1 MITTDTNINTSTSVL
16 VKFKTYTEL
25 LKPRLSFLVA
35 FSAAFGYLL
44 AFEGTINWATF
55 ISLATGGF
63 LVSGASIIINQIL
76 EKDLDRMMGRT
87 QNRPI
92 PSGRV
97 TVNEAIFYT
106 IITGVGGLFLLLSYT
121 NVLTTALAF
130 VSMLLYGFVYTPLKR
145 IGSVAVFVGAIP
157 GALPP
162 MLGWVAATGSISY
175 EAIIIFA
182 FQFIWQFP
190 HFWAIAWVLDDDYK
204 KAGFKLLPSKG
215 GRDVSTAFQIA
226 VYTMFLIPMGLLP
239 TQVGITGLIAGVI
252 ATLCGI
258 LFLVPALQLLKKCS
272 SKGDT
277 ESAKQLAKRI
287 MFGSF
292 IYLPI
297 VQIAFLIDK
306 I

>member
-1 MITTDTNINTSTSVL
+1 MITTETNISTSATVA
-16 VKFKTYTEL
+16 VKFKAYTEL

-44 AFEGTINWATF
+44 AFQGTINWASF
-55 ISLATGGF
+55 ISLAFGGF
-63 LVSGASIIINQIL
+63 LVSGASIMINQIL
-76 EKDLDRMMGRT
+76 EKDLDKMMNRT
-87 QNRPI
+87 NNRPI

-97 TVNEAIFYT
+97 SVFEAVFYT
-106 IITGVGGLFLLLSYT
+106 IITSVAGLSLLLMYT
-121 NVLTTALAF
+121 NLLTTVLAF

-145 IGSVAVFVGAIP
+145 VGSVAVFIGAIP

-162 MLGWVAATGSISY
+162 MLGWVAATGQISY
-175 EAIIIFA
+175 EALIIFA

-204 KAGFKLLPSKG
+204 RAGFKLLPSKG
-215 GRDVSTAFQIA
+215 GKDVSTAFQIA

-239 TQVGITGLIAGVI
+239 TQVGITGIVAGIIATVAGV
-252 ATLCGI
+252 
-258 LFLVPALQLLKKCS
+258 LFLIPALQLLKNCS
-272 SKGDT
+272 PKNDL
-277 ESAKQLAKRI
+277 ELAKQQAKRI

-297 VQIAFLIDK
+297 VQLAFLIDK

>member
-1 MITTDTNINTSTSVL
+1 MIATETNISTSATIV
-16 VKFKTYTEL
+16 VKFKAYTEL

-44 AFEGTINWATF
+44 AFQGTINWASF
-55 ISLATGGF
+55 ISLAFGGF
-63 LVSGASIIINQIL
+63 LISGASIMINQIL
-76 EKDLDRMMGRT
+76 EKDLDKMMNRT
-87 QNRPI
+87 NSRPI

-97 TVNEAIFYT
+97 SVFEAVFYT
-106 IITGVGGLFLLLSYT
+106 IITSVAGLSLLLMYT
-121 NVLTTALAF
+121 NLLTTILAF

-145 IGSVAVFVGAIP
+145 VGSVAVFVGAIP

-162 MLGWVAATGSISY
+162 MLGWVAATGQISY
-175 EAIIIFA
+175 EALIIFA

-190 HFWAIAWVLDDDYK
+190 HFWAIAWVLDEDYK
-204 KAGFKLLPSKG
+204 RAGFKLLPSKG
-215 GRDVSTAFQIA
+215 GKDVSTAFQIA

-239 TQVGITGLIAGVI
+239 TQVGITGMGAGITATIAGV
-252 ATLCGI
+252 
-258 LFLVPALQLLKKCS
+258 LFLIPALQLLKNCS
-272 SKGDT
+272 PKNDL
-277 ESAKQLAKRI
+277 ELAKQQAKRI

-297 VQIAFLIDK
+297 VQLAFLIDK

>member
-1 MITTDTNINTSTSVL
+1 MITTETNINTSTSVL

-55 ISLATGGF
+55 ISLSMGGF
-63 LVSGASIIINQIL
+63 LVSGASIMINQII
-76 EKDLDRMMGRT
+76 EKDLDRMMDRT

-106 IITGVGGLFLLLSYT
+106 IITGIGGLFLLLSYT
-121 NVLTTALAF
+121 NILTTALAF

-145 IGSVAVFVGAIP
+145 VGSIAVFVGAIP

-162 MLGWVAATGSISY
+162 MLGWVAATGRISY

-204 KAGFKLLPSKG
+204 KAGFKLLPSKKG
-215 GRDVSTAFQIA
+215 KDVSTAFQIA

-239 TQVGITGLIAGVI
+239 TQVGITGLTAGVI
-252 ATLCGI
+252 ATGCGI
-258 LFLVPALQLLKKCS
+258 LFLVPALQLLKICS
-272 SKGDT
+272 SKGDA
-277 ESAKQLAKRI
+277 ELAKQQAKRI

-292 IYLPI
+292 IYLPV